1 MSSDTKSGWAF
12 ASLTVAVLAS
22 AVAQLLLKTGVI
34 LVSDSLAGLWWL
46 AGGLACYAVSLL
58 AWLHVL
64 TRLPLSVAYP
74 MLGISYILVYV
85 GAMASPLLSEAFTPT
100 RAAGVLLVTCGAA
113 LISASTDG
121 SRPA

>member
-1 MSSDTKSGWAF
+1 MSNARDGGWAW

-22 AVAQLLLKTGVI
+22 AVAQLLLKTGVT
-34 LVSDSLAGLWWL
+34 LLSGNPSGLWWV

-58 AWLHVL
+58 AWLKAL

-85 GAMASPLLSEAFTPT
+85 GAMASPLLAEAFTPA

-113 LISASTDG
+113 LVSASTD
-121 SRPA
+121 SREPA